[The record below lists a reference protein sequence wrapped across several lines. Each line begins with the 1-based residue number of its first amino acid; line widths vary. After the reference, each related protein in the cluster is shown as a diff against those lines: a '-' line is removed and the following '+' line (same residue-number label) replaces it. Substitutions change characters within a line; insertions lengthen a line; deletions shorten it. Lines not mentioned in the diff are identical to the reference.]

1 MKYKVGDKVVLR
13 SDLEVGE
20 RYGCQKYVSNMVKY
34 RGLEAVVERKHGTFY
49 MISVDNKRFAWT
61 DEMFETIPQP
71 HKSLLKS
78 GMKVVYRSGV
88 EKYVFLPAGVFMD
101 ENGTTGNSL
110 SYYSDDMLFK
120 SCSFN
125 SHKSQDI
132 MEIYTEDG
140 ELIAKR
146 EEKSAKDTKIE
157 ELEKRMRELADEIAE
172 LKGE

>member
-1 MKYKVGDKVVLR
+1 MKFMSNWNCKVRCVVAETNVWKVGKIYRV
-13 SDLEVGE
+13 EN
-20 RYGCQKYVSNMVKY
+20 GC
-34 RGLEAVVERKHGTFY
+34 VERENGE
-49 MISVDNKRFAWT
+49 ISSFAYK
-61 DEMFETIPQP
+61 DIADLNENMASKFEEVSIPQP

-78 GMKVVYRSGV
+78 GMKVVYRDGG
-88 EKYVFLPAGVFMD
+88 ERYVFLPADVFMD

-120 SCSFN
+120 SCSF
-125 SHKSQDI
+125 SSPSSQDI

-140 ELIAKR
+140 EILIAKR

-157 ELEKRMRELADEIAE
+157 ELEKRMRDLADEIAE

>member
-1 MKYKVGDKVVLR
+1 MSNWNGKVRCVSAFGRYLTKGKIY
-13 SDLEVGE
+13 EVHNGFFTTENGE
-20 RYGCQKYVSNMVKY
+20 QWGEFNDINE
-34 RGLEAVVERKHGTFY
+34 LNRKSPSQFEE
-49 MISVDNKRFAWT
+49 IS
-61 DEMFETIPQP
+61 IPQP

-78 GMKVVYRSGV
+78 GMKVVYRNGT
-88 EKYVFLPAGVFMD
+88 ERYVFLPAGIFMD
-101 ENGTTGNSL
+101 ESGEIGNSL

-120 SCSFN
+120 SFN
-125 SHKSQDI
+125 SPSSQDI

-140 ELIAKR
+140 EILIAKR

>member
-1 MKYKVGDKVVLR
+1 MSNWNGKVRCVFSGTNTWKLDKVYRVVNGRLEDEFGIGNNIYKYKDVAELNSVMASQFEEVL
-13 SDLEVGE
+13 
-20 RYGCQKYVSNMVKY
+20 N
-34 RGLEAVVERKHGTFY
+34 
-49 MISVDNKRFAWT
+49 
-61 DEMFETIPQP
+61 IPQP

-88 EKYVFLPAGVFMD
+88 ERYVFLPADVFMD
-101 ENGTTGNSL
+101 ENGATGNSL

-120 SCSFN
+120 SCFYSPN
-125 SHKSQDI
+125 SQDI

-157 ELEKRMRELADEIAE
+157 ELEKRMKDLADEIAE

>member
-1 MKYKVGDKVVLR
+1 MLKTGFWKAGKIYKVVNGRVEKENGMSCYNYNDINDLNCLMASQFEEVL
-13 SDLEVGE
+13 E
-20 RYGCQKYVSNMVKY
+20 
-34 RGLEAVVERKHGTFY
+34 
-49 MISVDNKRFAWT
+49 
-61 DEMFETIPQP
+61 P

-88 EKYVFLPAGVFMD
+88 EKYVFLPADVFMD

-120 SCSFN
+120 SCSF
-125 SHKSQDI
+125 SSPSSQDI

-140 ELIAKR
+140 ELIARR

-157 ELEKRMRELADEIAE
+157 ELEKRMRDLADEIAE

>member
-1 MKYKVGDKVVLR
+1 MSNWNGKVRCVFSGTNTWKLNKVYRVMNGCLEKENGM
-13 SDLEVGE
+13 SCYNYNDINDLN
-20 RYGCQKYVSNMVKY
+20 C
-34 RGLEAVVERKHGTFY
+34 L
-49 MISVDNKRFAWT
+49 MISQ
-61 DEMFETIPQP
+61 FEEVLDIPQP

-78 GMKVVYRSGV
+78 GMKVVYRSGI
-88 EKYVFLPAGVFMD
+88 EKYVFLPADVFMD

-120 SCSFN
+120 SCSF
-125 SHKSQDI
+125 SSPSSQDI

>member
-1 MKYKVGDKVVLR
+1 MSNWNGKIKCTRQVLASMWKKDKIYKVIDGRVEHEEDYTDAFENFEDFQRRTL
-13 SDLEVGE
+13 STFEEV
-20 RYGCQKYVSNMVKY
+20 S
-34 RGLEAVVERKHGTFY
+34 
-49 MISVDNKRFAWT
+49 
-61 DEMFETIPQP
+61 IPQP

-88 EKYVFLPAGVFMD
+88 EKYVFLPADVFMD

-120 SCSFN
+120 SFIFN
-125 SHKSQDI
+125 SPSSQDI

-172 LKGE
+172 LRGE

>member
-1 MKYKVGDKVVLR
+1 MSNWNGKVRCVFSGTNTWKLDKVYRVVNGCLENEHGMGNNRYKNVTELNSVMASQFEEVL
-13 SDLEVGE
+13 
-20 RYGCQKYVSNMVKY
+20 N
-34 RGLEAVVERKHGTFY
+34 
-49 MISVDNKRFAWT
+49 
-61 DEMFETIPQP
+61 IPQP

-78 GMKVVYRSGV
+78 GMKVVYRDGS
-88 EKYVFLPAGVFMD
+88 ERYVFLPANKLLFDCGSV
-101 ENGTTGNSL
+101 TTSL
-110 SYYSDDMLFK
+110 SLFSDSLLVDE
-120 SCSFN
+120 
-125 SHKSQDI
+125 HKNDCDI

>member
-1 MKYKVGDKVVLR
+1 MSNWNGKVKCVVSETDIWKVGKIYKVVNGCLENENGMGSNRYKDVTEMNRVMASQFEEVL
-13 SDLEVGE
+13 D
-20 RYGCQKYVSNMVKY
+20 
-34 RGLEAVVERKHGTFY
+34 
-49 MISVDNKRFAWT
+49 
-61 DEMFETIPQP
+61 IPQP

-88 EKYVFLPAGVFMD
+88 EKYVFLPADVFMD

-120 SCSFN
+120 SCSF
-125 SHKSQDI
+125 SSPSSQDI

-140 ELIAKR
+140 ELIARR

>member
-1 MKYKVGDKVVLR
+1 MSNWNGKVKCVVSETDIWKVGKIYEVVN
-13 SDLEVGE
+13 GYIE
-20 RYGCQKYVSNMVKY
+20 REDGS
-34 RGLEAVVERKHGTFY
+34 
-49 MISVDNKRFAWT
+49 ISRFAYNDIYDLNYDT
-61 DEMFETIPQP
+61 PSKFEEVLDIPQP

-78 GMKVVYRSGV
+78 GMKVVYRNGT
-88 EKYVFLPAGVFMD
+88 ERYVFLPAGVFMD

-120 SCSFN
+120 SCSF
-125 SHKSQDI
+125 SSPSSQDI
-132 MEIYTEDG
+132 MEIYTEEG

-157 ELEKRMRELADEIAE
+157 ELEKRIRELADEIAE